1 MENHLSDKCLFCM
14 IIKGIIP
21 SFKVLETELS
31 FAFLDIS
38 PLAEGH
44 TLIIP
49 KYHSER
55 LDEVPD
61 HYLADLLPLAKKIAL
76 STGHADYNLL
86 QNNGKIAFQHVPHVH
101 IHVIPKPNLKVGMIF
116 REEDIAHK
124 VEWPKE
130 ELAKTLENMKTAL
143 SKL

>member
-1 MENHLSDKCLFCM
+1 MPAKRKPTQNPDDEQSTST
-14 IIKGIIP
+14 G
-21 SFKVLETELS
+21 
-31 FAFLDIS
+31 

-61 HYLADLLPLAKKIAL
+61 QYLAEILPLAKKIAL

-101 IHVIPKPNLKVGMIF
+101 LHLIPKPNLDDGMIF
-116 REEDIAHK
+116 RDEDVARKIERSK
-124 VEWPKE
+124 D
-130 ELAKTLENMKTAL
+130 ELAKTLENMKAAL

>member
-1 MENHLSDKCLFCM
+1 MPAKRKPTQNPDDEQSTST
-14 IIKGIIP
+14 G
-21 SFKVLETELS
+21 
-31 FAFLDIS
+31 

-61 HYLADLLPLAKKIAL
+61 QYLAEILPLAKKIAL

-86 QNNGKIAFQHVPHVH
+86 QVRPIG
-101 IHVIPKPNLKVGMIF
+101 
-116 REEDIAHK
+116 EY
-124 VEWPKE
+124 
-130 ELAKTLENMKTAL
+130 
-143 SKL
+143 

>member
-1 MENHLSDKCLFCM
+1 M
-14 IIKGIIP
+14 
-21 SFKVLETELS
+21 
-31 FAFLDIS
+31 DIS

-55 LDEVPD
+55 LDDVPD
-61 HYLADLLPLAKKIAL
+61 QYLADILPLAKKIAL

-86 QNNGKIAFQHVPHVH
+86 QNNGKMAFQHVPHVH
-101 IHVIPKPNLKVGMIF
+101 LHLIPKPNLDDGIIF
-116 REEDIAHK
+116 RDEDVARKI
-124 VEWPKE
+124 ERPKD
-130 ELAKTLENMKTAL
+130 ELAKTLENMKAAL

>member
-1 MENHLSDKCLFCM
+1 VPAKRKPTQNPDDEQSTST
-14 IIKGIIP
+14 G
-21 SFKVLETELS
+21 
-31 FAFLDIS
+31 

-61 HYLADLLPLAKKIAL
+61 QYLAEILPLAKKIAL

-101 IHVIPKPNLKVGMIF
+101 LHLIPKPNLDDGMIF
-116 REEDIAHK
+116 RDEDVARKIERSK
-124 VEWPKE
+124 D
-130 ELAKTLENMKTAL
+130 ELAKTLENMKAAL